1 MILFKQ
7 ILLTCYIT
15 NTKIPQTTRGLLQ
28 ITDTIKKTLTRFVTN
43 GVIAGGTWT
52 LTDRFGDLNVFDKEI
67 ESIGF
72 YVFPNP
78 LSTQTTDERA
88 ERKTPPIQV
97 AVKFAGAFHSIDI
110 ILNIN
115 N

>member
-1 MILFKQ
+1 MFPSHDL
-7 ILLTCYIT
+7 
-15 NTKIPQTTRGLLQ
+15 
-28 ITDTIKKTLTRFVTN
+28 
-43 GVIAGGTWT
+43 AGGTWT